1 MYAKILWLL
10 VVSIATCSVV
20 QVSGKRISQIKCEE
34 YINATRTTVRVISL
48 ILNPTPVEYSS
59 YNCSK
64 TVDLIVGGED
74 AKSGEFPHQ
83 ALLGWRKNGTG
94 EHEYEFDCGGTVI
107 SDRYVLTAA
116 HCASKANHPLPAPV
130 IVRFAELD
138 LTRDE
143 DEYDIEIASIT
154 RHPAHRFRYSYHD
167 IALVRLAERLRFSA
181 LVRPACLWNDEDTHP
196 PSVIATG
203 FGRMDVADEHGTDT
217 LRKVQLEIQDL
228 SECNKQFLGNRNFP
242 NGMTENQLCIGST
255 AGGKD
260 TCQGDSGGPIQTL
273 ANRKGCIYH
282 VLAVTSIGSAC
293 GTKVPAVYT
302 KVASYLDWIEGIVWR
317 SD

>member
-1 MYAKILWLL
+1 MYAKMLWNCLL
-10 VVSIATCSVV
+10 VVWIATSSVV
-20 QVSGKRISQIKCEE
+20 QGKRISQIKCEE
-34 YINATRTTVRVISL
+34 YINSTRTTVSVISL
-48 ILNPTPVEYSS
+48 ILNPTPVEFSS

-83 ALLGWRKNGTG
+83 ALLGWSTNETG
-94 EHEYEFDCGGTVI
+94 VYLFDCGGTII

-116 HCASKANHPLPAPV
+116 HCASKANHPMPAPV

-138 LTRDE
+138 LTKDE
-143 DEYDIEIASIT
+143 DEFDIAIESIK
-154 RHPAHRFRYSYHD
+154 RHPDHRFRHSYHD

-181 LVRPACLWNDEDTHP
+181 LVRPACLWTDENTNP
-196 PSVIATG
+196 SSVIATG
-203 FGRMDVADEHGTDT
+203 FGRMDVADDHGSDT
-217 LRKVQLEIQDL
+217 LRKVQLDVQDL
-228 SECNKQFLGNRNFP
+228 SNCDKQFLGTRSFP
-242 NGMTENQLCIGST
+242 TGMTENQLCIGSSG
-255 AGGKD
+255 GGKD

-273 ANRKGCIYH
+273 ANRKWCIYH

-293 GTKVPAVYT
+293 GSELPAVYT

-317 SD
+317 SS